1 MFFSKSLLAN
11 RAFVRFFFASILPF
25 DFPGLMRT
33 FLLLTLSNLF
43 MTFAWYG
50 HLKFWKDIP
59 LWKTILISWGIAF
72 LEYCLM
78 VPANRIGYAE
88 DGLSGFQL
96 KILQEVITITIFV
109 GFAILVLKE
118 KMKWNH
124 AVSFFLV
131 ILAVVFAFYD
141 KE

>member
-1 MFFSKSLLAN
+1 
-11 RAFVRFFFASILPF
+11 
-25 DFPGLMRT
+25 
-33 FLLLTLSNLF
+33 
-43 MTFAWYG
+43 
-50 HLKFWKDIP
+50 
-59 LWKTILISWGIAF
+59 
-72 LEYCLM
+72 M

-118 KMKWNH
+118 RMKWNH
-124 AVSFFLV
+124 AVSFSLV

>member
-1 MFFSKSLLAN
+1 
-11 RAFVRFFFASILPF
+11 
-25 DFPGLMRT
+25 MRT
-33 FLLLTLSNLF
+33 FLLLTFSNLF

-50 HLKFWKDIP
+50 HLKFFKDFPI
-59 LWKTILISWGIAF
+59 WKTILISWAIAF

-118 KMKWNH
+118 RMKWNH
-124 AVSFFLV
+124 AVSFSLV